1 MIKKQKG
8 IFYMYQEKILS
19 NGIRFY
25 GEYIPQVRTASVGIW
40 VKAGSSTESDAE
52 NGLSHFLEHLFFK
65 GTEKRSYKQI
75 AEEFD
80 NLGIQSNAYTSKE
93 MTCYYVKAIDSKLSE
108 AVDIL
113 TDMFCH
119 SVFPQREVEKERG
132 VILEEIAMS
141 LDTPDDLLMDC
152 LSEKFFSGTELSR
165 TILGPAENIRKFTRE
180 QILDYRNKHYYGKNI
195 VIAAV
200 GNYNEEKLLAEL
212 EEKMQGVPS
221 GEKVNVYHLCTN
233 WKPVKKE
240 FCIHKDIEQA
250 HLGIAFPGPGSAE
263 EDRYA
268 FSILA
273 NIFGGGMSSRLFQKV
288 REELGAAY
296 SVYAYPAIY
305 YQAGALIIYAGISPE
320 KTQVVE
326 EAILNEIKIVREKG
340 ISQEELEHTKT
351 QISASYI
358 MGQESTS
365 AKMNLLGRN
374 ALLLEKIISEE
385 EMLENIQK
393 VTMTDMNNIIER
405 VLQEKMRCTGWV
417 LPQEQ

>member
-1 MIKKQKG
+1 
-8 IFYMYQEKILS
+8 MYQQQTLA

-40 VKAGSSTESDAE
+40 VKAGSATELEQE

-65 GTEKRSYKQI
+65 GTETRNYKQI
-75 AEEFD
+75 AAEFD

-119 SVFPQREVEKERG
+119 SVFPEKEIEKERG

-141 LDTPDDLLMDC
+141 LDTPDDLLMDR
-152 LSEKFFSGTELSR
+152 LSEEFFAGTELSR
-165 TILGPAENIRKFTRE
+165 TILGPAENIRKFSRA
-180 QILDYRNKHYYGKNI
+180 QILDYRSKHYYGENI
-195 VIAAV
+195 VVAAV
-200 GNYNEEKLLAEL
+200 GNYDAEKLLAEL
-212 EEKMQGVPS
+212 EDKLKSVPAKGKARS
-221 GEKVNVYHLCTN
+221 YVRQSD
-233 WKPVKKE
+233 WKPAKKE

-250 HLGIAFPGPGSAE
+250 HLGLAFPGPGIGDSE
-263 EDRYA
+263 RYA

-273 NIFGGGMSSRLFQKV
+273 NILGGGMSSRLFQKI

-296 SVYAYPAIY
+296 SVYAYPSMY
-305 YQAGALIIYAGISPE
+305 YQAGALVIYAGISAD
-320 KTQVVE
+320 KTALVE
-326 EAILNEIKIVREKG
+326 QAILQEVRTLKDNG
-340 ISQEELEHTKT
+340 ISEEELEHTKT
-351 QISASYI
+351 QITASYI

-374 ALLLEKIISEE
+374 ALLLERIIPEE
-385 EMLENIQK
+385 EMLANVQK
-393 VTMTDMNNIIER
+393 VTLEDMRKLTER
-405 VLQEKMRCTGWV
+405 VLQEQTMCTGWV
-417 LPQEQ
+417 LPQT